1 MTSTTAHINLARTPA
16 GGRVTQL
23 RVARSEWTKL
33 RSLRSTVYA
42 LLATAVLTIGFSLLG
57 SAFTASGW
65 SSSSTI
71 DKASFNP
78 LNTSLSGVSLGVLA
92 IGVLG
97 VLIVTGEYSTG
108 MVRSTFTAV
117 PTRLPVLLAKAGV
130 YFLVALAVAVPATLI
145 AFFGGQALLSSE
157 HLQISF
163 ADAGVARAVFGAAGY
178 LALAGLIGLG
188 LGSILRNTAAAIASL
203 TALIFV
209 IPPLIDILPSSLS
222 DAIGPYL
229 PSNAGEAMM
238 RIGHQ
243 AHLLSPAA
251 GLAVLAGYAAATL
264 TLGALLL
271 LRRDV

>member
-1 MTSTTAHINLARTPA
+1 MTSATANIKLARSPA
-16 GGRVTQL
+16 GGPVTQL

-33 RSLRSTVYA
+33 RSLRSTVYGLMA
-42 LLATAVLTIGFSLLG
+42 GAVLTIGLG
-57 SAFTASGW
+57 LVGAGVTTSRW
-65 SSSSTI
+65 SSMSAA

-78 LNTSLSGVSLGVLA
+78 LNTSLLGVSLGALA

-108 MVRSTFTAV
+108 MVRSTFAAV

-130 YFLVALAVAVPATLI
+130 YLVVALAVAVPATLI

-157 HLQISF
+157 HLQVSF
-163 ADAGVARAVFGAAGY
+163 AHAGVARAVLGAAGY
-178 LALAGLIGLG
+178 VALAGMIGLG
-188 LGSILRNTAAAIASL
+188 LGSILRNTAAGIASL

-209 IPPLIDILPSSLS
+209 IPPLVDVLPSSLS
-222 DAIGPYL
+222 DSIGPYL
-229 PSNAGEAMM
+229 PSNAGQAMM
-238 RIGHQ
+238 RVGHQ

-251 GLAVLAGYAAATL
+251 GLAVLTAYGLATL
-264 TLGALLL
+264 TLGAILL